1 MVRNYNLLVM
11 CKNDNK
17 QMEVN
22 KFNKN
27 YNFMIWD
34 LRSKSIVPM
43 FLKWAEISS
52 AFNNIFKPTRI

>member
-27 YNFMIWD
+27 YNFMI
-34 LRSKSIVPM
+34 
-43 FLKWAEISS
+43 
-52 AFNNIFKPTRI
+52 